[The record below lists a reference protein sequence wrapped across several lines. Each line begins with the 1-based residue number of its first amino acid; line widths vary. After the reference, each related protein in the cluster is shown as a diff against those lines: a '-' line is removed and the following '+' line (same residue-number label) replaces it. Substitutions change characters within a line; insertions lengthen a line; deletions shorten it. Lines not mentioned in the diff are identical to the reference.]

1 LRPLQNGTFCPISM
15 SGSNFNPRNIQ
26 YIPVVKIFAF
36 LELEQKSPFFKGL
49 ALYQRRARA
58 INPEPAFLKEREGSK
73 MVFFFQNLINALQWG
88 SFYAL
93 IALGYSMVYSIMML
107 FNFAHG
113 DIFMVGA
120 YIGFGVATALM
131 ALASLCS
138 FALPGWFVLVLT
150 ILLSMF
156 LTSFVGMFVERV
168 GYRPLREAPR
178 ASAAITGLMIGII
191 LEMLILWGVGTQR
204 VSFPPLIE
212 TVTYNVNGVFI
223 TNKKIMIVAV
233 SLSFMLALHLF
244 IKRTRWGMAMRAMA
258 FDFVVVPLMGV
269 SINRIAAMTFAIG
282 SALAAVA
289 GILFGVAYPVLDPYM
304 GILFGWKAFVAAI
317 LGGRGSIM
325 GATLAGFLL
334 GFIEIFV
341 AMIFPSTLRD
351 IIAYSIVLL
360 ILVFRPYG
368 FFGEPYSA
376 KLRL

>member
-1 LRPLQNGTFCPISM
+1 MAFLLQNI
-15 SGSNFNPRNIQ
+15 
-26 YIPVVKIFAF
+26 
-36 LELEQKSPFFKGL
+36 
-49 ALYQRRARA
+49 
-58 INPEPAFLKEREGSK
+58 
-73 MVFFFQNLINALQWG
+73 INALQWG

-93 IALGYSMVYSIMML
+93 IALGYSMVYSILML

-120 YIGFGVATALM
+120 YIGFGVATVLVSLASFG
-131 ALASLCS
+131 ALA
-138 FALPGWFVLVLT
+138 LPNWLILVLT
-150 ILLSMF
+150 ILISMF
-156 LTSFVGMFVERV
+156 LTSFIGMMVERI

-191 LEMLILWGVGTQR
+191 LETGNLALLGARRI
-204 VSFPPLIE
+204 SFPQLID
-212 TVTYNVNGVFI
+212 TVTYDLGGVFV
-223 TNKKIMIVAV
+223 TNKKIMIVVV
-233 SLSFMLALHLF
+233 SLLFMLALHQF
-244 IKRTRWGMAMRAMA
+244 IQRTRWGMAMRAMA
-258 FDFVVVPLMGV
+258 FDYVVVPLMGV
-269 SINRIAAMTFAIG
+269 PLNRLASMTFAIG

-289 GILFGVAYPVLDPYM
+289 GILFGLAYPVLDPYM

-351 IIAYSIVLL
+351 LIAYSVVLL
-360 ILVFRPYG
+360 ILVFRPHG

>member
-1 LRPLQNGTFCPISM
+1 MAFFLQNL
-15 SGSNFNPRNIQ
+15 
-26 YIPVVKIFAF
+26 V
-36 LELEQKSPFFKGL
+36 
-49 ALYQRRARA
+49 
-58 INPEPAFLKEREGSK
+58 
-73 MVFFFQNLINALQWG
+73 NALQWG

-93 IALGYSMVYSIMML
+93 IALGYAMVYSILML

-113 DIFMVGA
+113 DIFMTGA
-120 YIGFGVATALM
+120 YIGFGVATALV
-131 ALASLCS
+131 ALSSVGTL
-138 FALPGWFVLVLT
+138 ALPGWMILVLT
-150 ILLSMF
+150 ILISMF
-156 LTSFVGMFVERV
+156 ITSFVGITVERV

-191 LEMLILWGVGTQR
+191 LETGNLALLGAQR
-204 VSFPPLIE
+204 VSFPALIE
-212 TVTYNVNGVFI
+212 TVTYNAGGVYI

-233 SLSFMLALHLF
+233 SILFMLALHLF
-244 IKRTRWGMAMRAMA
+244 IKKTRWGMAMRAMS
-258 FDFVVVPLMGV
+258 FDYIVVPLMGV
-269 SINRIAAMTFAIG
+269 PLNRMASMTFALG

-304 GILFGWKAFVAAI
+304 GILLGWKAFVAAI

-325 GATLAGFLL
+325 GACLAGFLL

-351 IIAYSIVLL
+351 LIAYSIVLL

-368 FFGEPYSA
+368 FFGQPYSA

>member
-1 LRPLQNGTFCPISM
+1 MQLLLQNL
-15 SGSNFNPRNIQ
+15 
-26 YIPVVKIFAF
+26 V
-36 LELEQKSPFFKGL
+36 
-49 ALYQRRARA
+49 
-58 INPEPAFLKEREGSK
+58 
-73 MVFFFQNLINALQWG
+73 NALQWG

-93 IALGYSMVYSIMML
+93 IALGYSMVYSILML

-120 YIGFGVATALM
+120 YIGFGVASALI
-131 ALASLCS
+131 ALASMGAL
-138 FALPGWFVLVLT
+138 ALPNWLILVLT
-150 ILLSMF
+150 IIFAMF
-156 LTSFVGMFVERV
+156 LTSFVGMIVERV

-191 LEMLILWGVGTQR
+191 LETGNLALFGAQR
-204 VSFPPLIE
+204 FSFPSLIE
-212 TVTYNVNGVFI
+212 TATYQIGGVFI

-233 SLSFMLALHLF
+233 SLLFMLALHLF
-244 IKRTRWGMAMRAMA
+244 IKKTRWGMALRAMS
-258 FDFVVVPLMGV
+258 FDYIVVPLMGV
-269 SINRIAAMTFAIG
+269 PLNRIASMTFALG

-325 GATLAGFLL
+325 GACLAGFLL

-351 IIAYSIVLL
+351 LIAYSIVLL

-368 FFGEPYSA
+368 FFGQPYSA